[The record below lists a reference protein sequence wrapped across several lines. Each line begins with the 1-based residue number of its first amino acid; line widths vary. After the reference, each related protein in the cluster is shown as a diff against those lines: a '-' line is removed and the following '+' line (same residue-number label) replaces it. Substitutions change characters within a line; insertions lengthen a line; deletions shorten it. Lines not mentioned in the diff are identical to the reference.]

1 MSYKKKFLNRS
12 GISSPISGANSN
24 AGSWNTDSSSGQ
36 NSNGTWNN
44 DNFGYRN
51 YMSRLP
57 EVYTGHPN
65 RIERYNQYEM
75 MDVDAEINACLDI
88 ISEFSTQKND
98 QNKTAFTLDFKED
111 PTPNEINILKEQLQQ
126 WCKLNEF
133 DQRMFKIFRNVIKY
147 GDQVFVRDP
156 ENFKLYWVDMVK
168 VIKVIVNESE
178 GKLPEQYVL
187 KDLNINL
194 QNLSV
199 AQKTN
204 TDFAA
209 NPTTGLGGT
218 GGGTNTPYTVP
229 AMPYNT
235 SGSRFTLGQSEMA
248 IDAKHIVHLS
258 LTEGLDRFWPFGQ
271 SILEN
276 VFKVY
281 KQKEL
286 LEDAV
291 LIYRV
296 QRAPERRLF
305 KIDVGNMPS
314 HMAMAYVERIKNEI
328 HQRRIPSVYGGASIV
343 DATYNPLS
351 MNEDYFFP
359 VTADGRGSSV
369 EVMQGG
375 QNLGEIDDLKYFN
388 NRLARGLR
396 VPSSYLP
403 TGPDDSDRPLSDGRV
418 GTALIQEYRFNQYC
432 ERLQNYM
439 AQKLDEEFK
448 LFLRWRGFNIDS
460 GLFELSFNPP
470 QNFAAYRQSELDTAR
485 VTTYQTMEQF
495 PYISKRF
502 ALERFLGLTQ
512 EEINKN
518 EKLWREE
525 NGKEKLNEPA
535 GTDLRSIGVSVS
547 DIESDKETGEEL
559 EQQAQQ
565 QQMGPEQQPPA
576 GPVNAAGPNA
586 AMAAGPQAGPAAGP
600 AGPPG

>member
-1 MSYKKKFLNRS
+1 MTYKKRFTNKS
-12 GISSPISGANSN
+12 GVSSPISGGNSN
-24 AGSWNTDSSSGQ
+24 SGAWNGSPGQ
-36 NSNGTWNN
+36 NGSGTGGWAN
-44 DNFGYRN
+44 DSFGYKS
-51 YMSRLP
+51 YGSKLP

-88 ISEFSTQKND
+88 ISEFSTQKNEH
-98 QNKTAFTLDFKED
+98 NNTPFSIEFSEE
-111 PTPNEINILKEQLQQ
+111 PTQHEVELLKKQLQQ

-133 DQRMFKIFRNVIKY
+133 DTRTFKIFRNVLKY
-147 GDQVFVRDP
+147 GDQVFIRDP
-156 ENFKLYWVDMVK
+156 ENFKLYWIDMTK
-168 VIKVIVNESE
+168 VVKVIVNESE
-178 GKLPEQYVL
+178 GKTPEQYVI
-187 KDLNINL
+187 KDININL
-194 QNLSV
+194 QNLTV
-199 AQKTN
+199 ATKTN

-209 NPTTGLGGT
+209 NPATGLGGT
-218 GGGTNTPYTVP
+218 GGGSQSNGYTVP

-235 SGSRFTLGQSEMA
+235 TGSRFTLGQSESA
-248 IDAKHIVHLS
+248 IDAKHVVHLS

-271 SILEN
+271 SVLEN
-276 VFKVY
+276 IFKVY

-296 QRAPERRLF
+296 QRAPERRVF

-314 HMAMAYVERIKNEI
+314 HMAMAFVERIKNEI
-328 HQRRIPSVYGGASIV
+328 HQRRIPSSQGGPSLM

-369 EVMQGG
+369 DLLQGG

-403 TGPDDSDRPLSDGRV
+403 TGPEDNTTPLSDGRV
-418 GTALIQEYRFNQYC
+418 GTAMIQEYRFNQYC
-432 ERLQNYM
+432 ERLQKYIS
-439 AQKLDEEFK
+439 QKLDEEFK

-460 GLFELSFNPP
+460 GLFSLQFNPP
-470 QNFAAYRQSELDTAR
+470 QNFASYRQSEMDTAR
-485 VTTYQTMEQF
+485 VSTFTTIEAL

-502 ALERFLGLTQ
+502 ALQRFLGLSE
-512 EEINKN
+512 EEIKEN

-525 NGKEKLNEPA
+525 KNKNEDVEPV
-535 GTDLRSIGVSVS
+535 GSDLRSVGISGG
-547 DIESDKETGEEL
+547 DLESDASAGEEMNAPD
-559 EQQAQQ
+559 EEAGAEAGQV
-565 QQMGPEQQPPA
+565 A
-576 GPVNAAGPNA
+576 GPVAE
-586 AMAAGPQAGPAAGP
+586 PQAGGLPGGTPAP
-600 AGPPG
+600 AGVGM

>member
-1 MSYKKKFLNRS
+1 MSYKKKFLNRA

-24 AGSWNTDSSSGQ
+24 TGAWNTDPTSAQ

-88 ISEFSTQKND
+88 ISEFSTQRND

-133 DQRMFKIFRNVIKY
+133 DQRIFKIFRNVIKY

-209 NPTTGLGGT
+209 NPATGLGGT

-235 SGSRFTLGQSEMA
+235 SGSRFTLGQSESA

-432 ERLQNYM
+432 ERLQNYISK
-439 AQKLDEEFK
+439 KLDEEFK

-460 GLFELSFNPP
+460 GLFELNFNPP

-525 NGKEKLNEPA
+525 NGKEKLDEPA

-547 DIESDKETGEEL
+547 DIEADKETGEEM
-559 EQQAQQ
+559 QQAQQ
-565 QQMGPEQQPPA
+565 QQGPEQEPPA

-586 AMAAGPQAGPAAGP
+586 AMAAAPQAGPAGP
-600 AGPPG
+600 GGPPG

>member
-1 MSYKKKFLNRS
+1 MAYTKKFLNKS
-12 GISSPISGANSN
+12 GVSSPISGLNSN
-24 AGSWNTDSSSGQ
+24 TGAWNSGSGQ
-36 NSNGTWNN
+36 SGGPTGSTE
-44 DNFGYRN
+44 FGYKN

-88 ISEFSTQKND
+88 IAEFSTQKNEH
-98 QNKTAFTLDFKED
+98 NKTPFSFEFKEE
-111 PTPNEINILKEQLQQ
+111 PTPHEVELLTKQLHQ
-126 WCKLNEF
+126 WCKLNEL
-133 DQRMFKIFRNVIKY
+133 DTRIFKIFRNVLKY

-168 VIKVIVNESE
+168 VIKVVVNESE

-187 KDLNINL
+187 KDMNINL
-194 QNLSV
+194 QNLTV
-199 AQKTN
+199 AEKTN

-209 NPTTGLGGT
+209 NPATGFGGT
-218 GGGTNTPYTVP
+218 GAGAQGAGSGGYTVP

-235 SGSRFTLGQSEMA
+235 TGSRFTLGQSESA

-258 LTEGLDRFWPFGQ
+258 LTEGLDRFWPFGE

-276 VFKVY
+276 IFKVY

-286 LEDAV
+286 LEDAI

-314 HMAMAYVERIKNEI
+314 HMAMSFVERVKNEI
-328 HQRRIPSVYGGASIV
+328 HQRRIPSTLGGQSVV

-359 VTADGRGSSV
+359 MTAEGRGSSI
-369 EVMQGG
+369 EVLPGG

-403 TGPDDSDRPLSDGRV
+403 TGPDDNTTPLSDGRV
-418 GTALIQEYRFNQYC
+418 GTAMIQEFRFNQYC
-432 ERLQNYM
+432 ERLQNYIC
-439 AQKLDEEFK
+439 QKLDEEFK
-448 LFLRWRGFNIDS
+448 LFLRWRGFNIDT
-460 GLFELSFNPP
+460 GLFNINFNPP

-485 VTTYQTMEQF
+485 VSTFSTVEAF

-502 ALERFLGLTQ
+502 AMERFLGLTE
-512 EEINKN
+512 EEITKN
-518 EKLWREE
+518 EKLWGEE
-525 NGKEKLNEPA
+525 NKEKLDTEPQ
-535 GTDLRSIGVSVS
+535 GSDLRNIGISTGNF
-547 DIESDKETGEEL
+547 DADFDTAEEAEAGEEG
-559 EQQAQQ
+559 EIE
-565 QQMGPEQQPPA
+565 GPETA
-576 GPVNAAGPNA
+576 GPVGQETPSAEPGA
-586 AMAAGPQAGPAAGP
+586 PAP
-600 AGPPG
+600 PPPPPGPE

>member
-1 MSYKKKFLNRS
+1 MAYTKKFLNKS
-12 GISSPISGANSN
+12 GVSSPISGASSNSGAWN
-24 AGSWNTDSSSGQ
+24 NPGGQEGYANTD
-36 NSNGTWNN
+36 
-44 DNFGYRN
+44 FGYKN

-88 ISEFSTQKND
+88 ISEFSTQRNEH
-98 QNKTAFTLDFKED
+98 NKTPFTIEFKEE
-111 PTPNEINILKEQLQQ
+111 PTPHEVDLIAKQLRQ

-133 DQRMFKIFRNVIKY
+133 DNRIFKVFRNVIKY

-178 GKLPEQYVL
+178 GKKPEQYVL

-209 NPTTGLGGT
+209 NPATGLGGS

-235 SGSRFTLGQSEMA
+235 TGSRFTLGQSESSV
-248 IDAKHIVHLS
+248 DSKHIVHLS

-276 VFKVY
+276 IFKVY

-296 QRAPERRLF
+296 QRAPERRMF

-314 HMAMAYVERIKNEI
+314 HLAMAFVERVKNEI
-328 HQRRIPSVYGGASIV
+328 HQRRIPSVYGGASVV

-359 VTADGRGSSV
+359 VTAEGRGSSV
-369 EVMQGG
+369 EVLPGG
-375 QNLGEIDDLKYFN
+375 QNLGEIDDLRYFN

-403 TGPDDSDRPLSDGRV
+403 TGPDDNTTPLSDGRV
-418 GTALIQEYRFNQYC
+418 GTAMIQEFRFNQYC
-432 ERLQNYM
+432 ERLQSYI
-439 AQKLDEEFK
+439 ATKLDEEFK
-448 LFLRWRGFNIDS
+448 LFLRWRGFNIDT
-460 GLFELSFNPP
+460 GLFNLVFNPP

-485 VTTYQTMEQF
+485 VSTFTTMESL

-502 ALERFLGLTQ
+502 ALERFLGLSE
-512 EEINKN
+512 EEIKKN
-518 EKLWREE
+518 EKLWEGENKEE
-525 NGKEKLNEPA
+525 VTADPTGS
-535 GTDLRSIGVSVS
+535 DLRNIGVSS
-547 DIESDKETGEEL
+547 GDFDADMETMDEL
-559 EQQAQQ
+559 EGQEE
-565 QQMGPEQQPPA
+565 MSPEGPDVAGPVGGQEAGGGPAAPPPA
-576 GPVNAAGPNA
+576 GAGGSP
-586 AMAAGPQAGPAAGP
+586 MQI
-600 AGPPG
+600 